1 VNNKI
6 FIRERINIVDYEN
19 NNKGL
24 IYTSSDIDIEGGAI
38 NVQLE
43 SDVSGWHQLTF
54 DMPAFITKNGKQI
67 KNPLMENLFPLMKLQ
82 YTRVTRENNKDEE
95 LILYFIIQPQDDSRD
110 ESGIVLHNFTCI
122 DYPRHTLSKSKN
134 GITIGEDTIDE
145 KRSMTPN
152 NEVPN
157 TSDGR
162 VIYVKAPVQEFMNVT
177 SYNSLPNLA
186 EAKPGAFAY
195 IPSTGKAY
203 RLTGVDPTLEN
214 VENESGK
221 FANWYELKKIQTE
234 SGKPAVF
241 ETCSLKED
249 GTWIPEPVW
258 NPDWGGYPLAPDP
271 NKYDYGTI
279 KGNIEGFKATVV
291 QFYWDTAWLEPDKTM
306 GRYDGMLFR
315 EGSRLLFDIYS
326 SVSTEYP
333 ENFLGRVYYKDN
345 LDKLVPS
352 YLGGGSAYVISE
364 DQAYVYNITTE
375 KWEPT
380 GKDRKTAYPSREILK
395 GKWNKLDPI
404 KAKLAPNYAEK
415 YLDYILDGTD
425 WKVGTVDKI
434 MVDNGTVEVK
444 EDGVIGG
451 KVELSTYLYFD
462 NSNAYNAIAE
472 LCDAFKCYPRFDH
485 VNKTVSL
492 KAVPGED
499 YGLKYL
505 WRDNLKSSRVTQD
518 GEKAVSK
525 LWVYGGEDLN
535 GQVTIADCNRM
546 NPDYYLANYSSLE
559 DLQTRVPNPE
569 DEKYAQITLYKTVQK
584 EGKNIQ
590 VYKYSWNDL
599 TANHTTGAEWLTVAT
614 IKDLPKTG
622 NLGDTYYVNDQYSF
636 YSWIPDFNE
645 WYDTYLDTEPSDPSE
660 PLEKI
665 SARYDRE
672 NGKWIYKGQFYHWW
686 EPLSPY
692 ADNYI
697 LDFSYFLDRKLMTQE
712 QVDDIKYNYILPI
725 SHLNQKRWPL
735 ISQYSNLSQELLDW
749 NNTYD
754 SCKIAKEAIDKSLRT
769 SYVIY
774 EIDDNNKRKIKDLDI
789 NAYPPGAN
797 VKPNGWTGWT
807 KMDIAYANNDDIAV
821 ETYADLKKLKDVKFG
836 DIRRV
841 KDEQAVYMLMDT
853 VAFNTTICYRLGY
866 NESDVPN
873 TEAAFNKRKKELLTS
888 PDGKLVA
895 ENRGNGLF
903 EKFREEELVNRASRA
918 SLAQWYNPPANPA
931 ELPIGNVGDP
941 TVTSL
946 ANQYYDSLDR
956 YATEVM
962 NMRDALD
969 RINAT
974 EMAMSAVLK
983 KIEALQNSID
993 ALENALRIKYGD
1005 YIVEGVFTDETMV
1018 WIYNLWYAGLKAL
1031 NLYHR
1036 PLITYEL
1043 GVVDV
1048 SGLPEYRTVTKDVYH
1063 DIVYRLNQSELVLP
1077 SPGDY
1082 CYVTDNTLGIVAER
1096 ANITSV
1102 VRNLS
1107 NPSQNEITIK
1117 TVDTNTEDLIGK
1129 LVTAANTIYS
1139 KEQIYNRSAVVTKD
1153 GTIAQDNMS
1162 ESLDDNSGKM
1172 TIMSNNGTVILGENG
1187 ITTVDRND
1195 PQARMQYTGKGIF
1208 ASTNGGITWENIINA
1223 GKISIKALSAGSID
1237 SNNISVTNIGHD
1249 ASIVID
1255 GKGITA
1261 MKFEN
1266 GQSIKTFELK
1276 ASSGNA
1282 YFKGTVY
1289 ASSGEFNGKI
1299 TAQEGEIGG
1308 WLIKPGKLVSSNG
1321 LTGMA
1326 SSTWTGDPVFW
1337 AGAND
1342 PYGRPGWTEDMP
1354 FYVTNQ
1360 GYLKASNVKIT
1371 GGTLEI
1377 GDNFSVNN
1385 AGALVARG
1393 AVIEGNITASS
1404 GTFSGT
1410 VSAANGDI
1418 GGWTIN
1424 KDYLGVYGAAEN
1436 TLFISQSGY
1445 SAYVNAAGTSKNCVF
1460 YSHGNFAVDTSGNLY
1475 ATNVTIQGVGKLSK
1489 GSTISNSAITGGSI
1503 NIGDN
1508 THYLTMKVNAGG
1520 GYTNHP
1526 SVSGLNVN
1534 GTGGINMGSTDITTI
1549 RTLSG
1554 ASGEIFNIKALGG
1567 GSIRFEAATLSGIE
1581 FYSRTGAYM
1590 DGKQIYDTIHGSS
1603 SKNMKENLQPLSK
1616 EQKENLYKLVQD
1628 LTFYNYNY
1636 KKEYGDPA
1644 KTYCGFLIE
1653 DLENS
1658 IMDKYLHFKKSTYD
1672 KNIKTYD
1679 NAELP
1684 KVNLLLIKTI
1694 QNKIDDL
1701 QSQINELKKES

>member
-1 VNNKI
+1 MNNKI

-24 IYTSSDIDIEGGAI
+24 IYTSSDVDVEGGAI
-38 NVQLE
+38 NVKLE

-54 DMPAFITKNGKQI
+54 DMPAFITQNGKQV
-67 KNPLMENLFPLMKLQ
+67 KNPLMENLFPLSKLQ
-82 YTRVTRENNKDEE
+82 YTRVTRENDKEEE

-122 DYPRHTLSKSKN
+122 DYPRHVLSKTKN

-157 TSDGR
+157 TSDGK
-162 VIYVKAPVQEFMNVT
+162 VLYVKAPVQEFMNVA
-177 SYNSLPNLA
+177 SYDSLPNLA
-186 EAKPGAFAY
+186 EAKPGTFAY
-195 IPSTGKAY
+195 VPSTGKAY

-241 ETCSLKED
+241 ETCTLNED
-249 GTWIPEPVW
+249 GTWTPEPVW

-279 KGNIEGFKATVV
+279 SGNIEGFKATIV
-291 QFYWDTAWLEPDKTM
+291 QFYWDTAWLDPEKTM

-326 SVSTEYP
+326 SVSTDYP
-333 ENFLGRVYYKDN
+333 ENFLGQVFYKDN

-364 DQAYVYNITTE
+364 DQAYVYNTMTE
-375 KWEPT
+375 EWEPT
-380 GKDRKTAYPSREILK
+380 GMDRKTAYPSREILK
-395 GKWNKLDPI
+395 GEWNKLDPM
-404 KAKLAPNYAEK
+404 KATLAPNYAEK
-415 YLDYILDGTD
+415 YLDYILEGTD

-444 EDGVIGG
+444 DDGVVGG

-462 NSNAYNAIAE
+462 NSNVYNAISE

-499 YGLKYL
+499 YGLKYQ
-505 WRDNLKSSRVTQD
+505 WRDNLKSSRITQD

-525 LWVYGGEDLN
+525 LWVYGGEDLTS
-535 GQVTIADCNRM
+535 QVTIADCNRM
-546 NPDYYLANYSSLE
+546 NPDYYLANYSSLD
-559 DLQTRVPNPE
+559 DLETRVPNPE
-569 DEKYAQITLYKTVQK
+569 DGKYAQITLYKTVQ
-584 EGKNIQ
+584 EDGKDTQ

-599 TANHTTGAEWLTVAT
+599 AANHTSGTEWPTVSVV
-614 IKDLPKTG
+614 KDLPATG
-622 NLGDTYYVNDQYSF
+622 NLGDTYYVTEQYSF

-645 WYDTYLDTEPSDPSE
+645 WYDTYLDTEPSNPAE

-672 NGKWIYKGQFYHWW
+672 NGQWVYKGQFYHWW

-712 QVDDIKYNYILPI
+712 QVDDIKYNYVLPI

-774 EIDDNNKRKIKDLDI
+774 EIDDNDKRKIKDLDV

-797 VKPNGWTGWT
+797 VKPDGWTGWT
-807 KMDIAYANNDDIAV
+807 KMDIAYADNDDIAV
-821 ETYADLKKLKDVKFG
+821 ETYADLKNLKDVKFG
-836 DIRRV
+836 DVRRV

-903 EKFREEELVNRASRA
+903 EKFREEELVNRESRA

-931 ELPIGNVGDP
+931 ELPVGNVGDP
-941 TVTSL
+941 TVSSL

-983 KIEALQNSID
+983 KIEALQSSID

-1063 DIVYRLNQSELVLP
+1063 DIVYRLNQPELVLP

-1139 KEQIYNRSAVVTKD
+1139 KEQIYNRSAIVTKD

-1208 ASTNGGITWENIINA
+1208 ASTNGGVTWENIINA

-1237 SNNISVTNIGHD
+1237 ANNISITNIGHD

-1261 MKFEN
+1261 MKFED
-1266 GQSIKTFELK
+1266 GQSTKTFELDAK
-1276 ASSGNA
+1276 EGNA
-1282 YFKGTVY
+1282 YFRGN
-1289 ASSGEFNGKI
+1289 GEFDGKI
-1299 TAQEGEIGG
+1299 TARDGEIAGWKIGETALSKGGTAMSSTGTYAFWAGNSNPDNAAFSVTHTGILKASDVRITGGSLEIGG
-1308 WLIKPGKLVSSNG
+1308 NFDVSDTG
-1321 LTGMA
+1321 ILTAKG
-1326 SSTWTGDPVFW
+1326 
-1337 AGAND
+1337 
-1342 PYGRPGWTEDMP
+1342 
-1354 FYVTNQ
+1354 VT
-1360 GYLKASNVKIT
+1360 
-1371 GGTLEI
+1371 
-1377 GDNFSVNN
+1377 
-1385 AGALVARG
+1385 
-1393 AVIEGNITASS
+1393 IEGNITASS
-1404 GTFSGT
+1404 GTFNGT
-1410 VSAANGDI
+1410 IKAIDGNI
-1418 GGWTIN
+1418 GGWLIDSSKLYH
-1424 KDYLGVYGAAEN
+1424 KDYLTGMC
-1436 TLFISQSGY
+1436 SQSGTGLAFWAGSPGDPWNLSSWETKIPFY
-1445 SAYVNAAGTSKNCVF
+1445 VTADGKLRATSATISGHITA
-1460 YSHGNFAVDTSGNLY
+1460 TSGSIGGWNISK
-1475 ATNVTIQGVGKLSK
+1475 TSISGGTTTLSSSGLITVK
-1489 GSTISNSAITGGSI
+1489 GSDYFFTM
-1503 NIGDN
+1503 GD
-1508 THYLTMKVNAGG
+1508 T
-1520 GYTNHP
+1520 TNHP
-1526 SVSGLNVN
+1526 AVSALNVVQGVSIRQDPASGTTAVGKEIGFVGKNSSGMHIYTIDGNNILIEAGETVRLKNQGGSTTSGLAVYNSVIYTDSAIRIQGGMYIRSAVNVLYKENYETGLTGVYN
-1534 GTGGINMGSTDITTI
+1534 GMTFSHGI
-1549 RTLSG
+1549 L
-1554 ASGEIFNIKALGG
+1554 IKA
-1567 GSIRFEAATLSGIE
+1567 
-1581 FYSRTGAYM
+1581 
-1590 DGKQIYDTIHGSS
+1590 
-1603 SKNMKENLQPLSK
+1603 
-1616 EQKENLYKLVQD
+1616 
-1628 LTFYNYNY
+1628 
-1636 KKEYGDPA
+1636 
-1644 KTYCGFLIE
+1644 
-1653 DLENS
+1653 
-1658 IMDKYLHFKKSTYD
+1658 
-1672 KNIKTYD
+1672 
-1679 NAELP
+1679 
-1684 KVNLLLIKTI
+1684 
-1694 QNKIDDL
+1694 
-1701 QSQINELKKES
+1701 

>member
-1 VNNKI
+1 MNNKI

-162 VIYVKAPVQEFMNVT
+162 VIYVKAPIQEFMNVA

-203 RLTGVDPTLEN
+203 RLIGVDPTLEN

-221 FANWYELKKIQTE
+221 FANWYELKKIQTK

-271 NKYDYGTI
+271 NKYDYGAI

-326 SVSTEYP
+326 SVSTDYP
-333 ENFLGRVYYKDN
+333 ENFLGQVYSKDS

-525 LWVYGGEDLN
+525 LWIYGGEDLN

-569 DEKYAQITLYKTVQK
+569 DGKYAQITLYKTVQK
-584 EGKNIQ
+584 EGKNVQ

-797 VKPNGWTGWT
+797 VKPDGWTGWT
-807 KMDIAYANNDDIAV
+807 KMDIAYADSDDIAV
-821 ETYADLKKLKDVKFG
+821 ETYADLKELDNVKFG
-836 DIRRV
+836 DVRRV

-873 TEAAFNKRKKELLTS
+873 TEAAFNKRKKELLIS

-903 EKFREEELVNRASRA
+903 EKFREEELVNRTSRA

-931 ELPIGNVGDP
+931 ELPVGNVGDP
-941 TVTSL
+941 TVSSL

-993 ALENALRIKYGD
+993 SLEDALRIKYGD

-1261 MKFEN
+1261 TKFEN
-1266 GQSIKTFELK
+1266 GQSIKTFELNAK
-1276 ASSGNA
+1276 EGNA
-1282 YFKGTVY
+1282 YFKGN
-1289 ASSGEFNGKI
+1289 GEFDGKI
-1299 TAQEGEIGG
+1299 TARTGEIGG
-1308 WLIKPGKLVSSNG
+1308 WLIDTGKLVSSNG

-1360 GYLKASNVKIT
+1360 GYLKASDGEIGGWRIDTNKLYATDFLTGMCSQGGRGLAFWAGAPGNPWNLSDWENKIPFYVTADGTLNAKSGTIGGCSIVNGILQVQNANIDTLEVGKIT
-1371 GGTLEI
+1371 GGTNSADMTFN
-1377 GDNFSVNN
+1377 GT
-1385 AGALVARG
+1385 
-1393 AVIEGNITASS
+1393 ITCSKLYASNS
-1404 GTFSGT
+1404 GK
-1410 VSAANGDI
+1410 I
-1418 GGWTIN
+1418 GGWTIGKSSISGGTTTLSSSGLITVKGN
-1424 KDYLGVYGAAEN
+1424 DYFFTMG
-1436 TLFISQSGY
+1436 
-1445 SAYVNAAGTSKNCVF
+1445 
-1460 YSHGNFAVDTSGNLY
+1460 DT
-1475 ATNVTIQGVGKLSK
+1475 
-1489 GSTISNSAITGGSI
+1489 
-1503 NIGDN
+1503 
-1508 THYLTMKVNAGG
+1508 
-1520 GYTNHP
+1520 TNHP
-1526 SVSGLNVN
+1526 AVSALNVVQGISIRQDPTSGTTAVGKEIGFVGKNDSGMHIYTIGGNNILIEAGETVRLKNQGGDTTSGLAIYNSVIYTDSVIRIQGGMDIRSAVKVLYGGEYKTGLTGVFN
-1534 GTGGINMGSTDITTI
+1534 GMTFSHGI
-1549 RTLSG
+1549 
-1554 ASGEIFNIKALGG
+1554 
-1567 GSIRFEAATLSGIE
+1567 
-1581 FYSRTGAYM
+1581 
-1590 DGKQIYDTIHGSS
+1590 
-1603 SKNMKENLQPLSK
+1603 
-1616 EQKENLYKLVQD
+1616 
-1628 LTFYNYNY
+1628 
-1636 KKEYGDPA
+1636 
-1644 KTYCGFLIE
+1644 
-1653 DLENS
+1653 
-1658 IMDKYLHFKKSTYD
+1658 
-1672 KNIKTYD
+1672 
-1679 NAELP
+1679 
-1684 KVNLLLIKTI
+1684 LIKG
-1694 QNKIDDL
+1694 
-1701 QSQINELKKES
+1701 

>member
-1 VNNKI
+1 MNNKI

-24 IYTSSDIDIEGGAI
+24 IYTSSDIDIEGGAV

-54 DMPAFITKNGKQI
+54 DMPAFITKDGKQV

-157 TSDGR
+157 TSDGK
-162 VIYVKAPVQEFMNVT
+162 VLYVKAPVQEFMNVV
-177 SYNSLPNLA
+177 SYDSLPNLA

-241 ETCSLKED
+241 ETCSLNED
-249 GTWIPEPVW
+249 GTWTPEPVW

-271 NKYDYGTI
+271 NKYDYSTI
-279 KGNIEGFKATVV
+279 SGNIEGFKATIV
-291 QFYWDTAWLEPDKTM
+291 QFYWDTAWLDPEKTM

-326 SVSTEYP
+326 SVSTDYP
-333 ENFLGRVYYKDN
+333 KNFLGQVYYKDS

-364 DQAYVYNITTE
+364 DQAYVYNTATE
-375 KWEPT
+375 QWEPT

-395 GKWNKLDPI
+395 GKWNKLDPM

-415 YLDYILDGTD
+415 YLDYILEGTD

-444 EDGVIGG
+444 DDGVVGG

-546 NPDYYLANYSSLE
+546 NPDYYLANYSSLD

-569 DEKYAQITLYKTVQK
+569 DGKYAQITLYKTVQK
-584 EGKNIQ
+584 EGKDVQ

-599 TANHTTGAEWLTVAT
+599 AANHTIGAEWPTVAT
-614 IKDLPKTG
+614 IKDLPTIG

-735 ISQYSNLSQELLDW
+735 IRQYSNLSQELLDW

-774 EIDDNNKRKIKDLDI
+774 EKDDNNKRKIKDLDI

-797 VKPNGWTGWT
+797 VKPSGWTGWT
-807 KMDIAYANNDDIAV
+807 KMDIAYADNDDIAV
-821 ETYADLKKLKDVKFG
+821 ETYADLKKLEDVKFG
-836 DIRRV
+836 DVRRV
-841 KDEQAVYMLMDT
+841 KDEQAVYMFMDA

-931 ELPIGNVGDP
+931 ELPVGNVGDP

-1107 NPSQNEITIK
+1107 NPSQNEITIR

-1208 ASTNGGITWENIINA
+1208 ASTNGGATWENIINA

-1237 SNNISVTNIGHD
+1237 ANNISITNIGHD

-1261 MKFEN
+1261 MKFED
-1266 GQSIKTFELK
+1266 GQSIKTFELDAK
-1276 ASSGNA
+1276 EGNA
-1282 YFKGTVY
+1282 YFRGN
-1289 ASSGEFNGKI
+1289 GEFDGKI
-1299 TAQEGEIGG
+1299 TARDGEIAG
-1308 WLIKPGKLVSSNG
+1308 WKIGETALSKDGTAMSSSG
-1321 LTGMA
+1321 TYA
-1326 SSTWTGDPVFW
+1326 FW
-1337 AGAND
+1337 AGNSNPDNAD
-1342 PYGRPGWTEDMP
+1342 
-1354 FYVTNQ
+1354 FSVTHT
-1360 GYLKASNVKIT
+1360 GILKASNVNIT
-1371 GGTLEI
+1371 GGRLEI
-1377 GDNFSVNN
+1377 GNNFNVNN
-1385 AGALVARG
+1385 AGALVAHG
-1393 AVIEGNITASS
+1393 ATIEGNITASS
-1404 GTFSGT
+1404 GTFKGT
-1410 VSAANGDI
+1410 VTAKDGNI

-1424 KDYLGVYGAAEN
+1424 EDYLGVYGAAED

-1460 YSHGNFAVDTSGNLY
+1460 YSHGNFAVDTGGNLY
-1475 ATNVTIQGVGKLSK
+1475 ASNVTIQGVGRLSK
-1489 GSTISNSAITGGSI
+1489 GSTISNSTITGGSI
-1503 NIGDN
+1503 NIGNN

-1520 GYTNHP
+1520 GYTDHP

-1534 GTGGINMGSTDITTI
+1534 GTGGVNMNSTDITTI

-1554 ASGEIFNIKALGG
+1554 TPGARLTIKTTDSNSAE
-1567 GSIRFEAATLSGIE
+1567 GSIRFEAPTLSDINY
-1581 FYSRTGAYM
+1581 YSNTGAAINMYE
-1590 DGKQIYDTIHGSS
+1590 IYQSVKGSS
-1603 SKNMKENLQPLSK
+1603 SKNMKENLEPLSK
-1616 EQKENLYKLVQD
+1616 EQEENLYKLIHN
-1628 LTFYNYNY
+1628 LTLYNYNY

-1653 DLENS
+1653 DLEDS
-1658 IMDKYLHFKKSTYD
+1658 IIDKYLHFKKNIYD
-1672 KNIKTYD
+1672 KNVKTYD
-1679 NAELP
+1679 SAELS
-1684 KVNLLLIKTI
+1684 KINLLLIKTI

-1701 QSQINELKKES
+1701 QSQIDKLKKES